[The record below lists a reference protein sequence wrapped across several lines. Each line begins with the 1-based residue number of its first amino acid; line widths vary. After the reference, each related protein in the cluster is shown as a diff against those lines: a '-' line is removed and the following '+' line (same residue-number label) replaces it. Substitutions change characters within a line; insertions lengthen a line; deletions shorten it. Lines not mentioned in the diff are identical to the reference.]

1 MSSFLALVKYL
12 RRTGV
17 ILHLNLNTVFPV
29 ILGTMVVTPLP
40 LHPGPRASS
49 SQLPVLHSVVCRD
62 PQGISFQFNLRKTF
76 HANLGS
82 WSSGSGSRRCQ
93 GLEVLLS
100 STDDCLSEFL
110 NNLGAA
116 IAGEPSTTCR
126 FFPGQISWKA
136 YLLNEFSYQ
145 TIHHTLHT
153 HFQEWS
159 PSLLLWLTRFFRIL
173 LLREFTS
180 YHLLSQ
186 PTQH

>member
-1 MSSFLALVKYL
+1 MQRLQIAKLFNWGREKPREGRSFYFICMMSSFLALMKYL

-29 ILGTMVVTPLP
+29 ILGTMVVTLCP

-110 NNLGAA
+110 NNLEQRLQENLQQP
-116 IAGEPSTTCR
+116 AG
-126 FFPGQISWKA
+126 
-136 YLLNEFSYQ
+136 FS
-145 TIHHTLHT
+145 LA
-153 HFQEWS
+153 
-159 PSLLLWLTRFFRIL
+159 R
-173 LLREFTS
+173 
-180 YHLLSQ
+180 
-186 PTQH
+186 

>member
-1 MSSFLALVKYL
+1 M
-12 RRTGV
+12 
-17 ILHLNLNTVFPV
+17 FPV

-40 LHPGPRASS
+40 VSRPQ
-49 SQLPVLHSVVCRD
+49 SQLLPAPSAAQCSLQRSPGHLFPVQ
-62 PQGISFQFNLRKTF
+62 PQEDISCQPGLLEFRKW
-76 HANLGS
+76 LS
-82 WSSGSGSRRCQ
+82 ECQ

-100 STDDCLSEFL
+100 KHRWLCPRFL
-110 NNLGAA
+110 NNLERVTGRA
-116 IAGEPSTTCR
+116 TTCR
-126 FFPGQISWKA
+126 FPWPDKLKA

-186 PTQH
+186 PA

>member
-17 ILHLNLNTVFPV
+17 ILHLNLNPVFPV
-29 ILGTMVVTPLP
+29 ISGTMVVTPLP

-93 GLEVLLS
+93 GLEVLPR

-110 NNLGAA
+110 NNLRAA
-116 IAGEPSTTCR
+116 IAGEPSTSCR

-145 TIHHTLHT
+145 TIHHTLRYT
-153 HFQEWS
+153 FS
-159 PSLLLWLTRFFRIL
+159 RVKPKPLAVAYRIL
-173 LLREFTS
+173 
-180 YHLLSQ
+180 
-186 PTQH
+186 